1 MEVQKAKGG
10 IYPLAFFVM
19 LILLNAY
26 CRTDAA
32 IPVKSNTSVQCND
45 RLGECLTEDEV
56 ELEYLMSPYI
66 SRMLDNS
73 PKHPAPAA
81 VSDPNTACNKPC
93 SNQDCKAPNIYA
105 CRSGGIQT
113 NMPWTTLGYMCF
125 YILSLFLSYKECG
138 SVYLCVIINVSFV
151 QRINSPLSTDDPP
164 RITFYSLY
172 ISTSFRMH
180 IR

>member
-32 IPVKSNTSVQCND
+32 ILVKSNTSVQCND

-66 SRMLDNS
+66 SRMLDDP

-81 VSDPNTACNKPC
+81 VYYPDKACEEKC
-93 SNQDCKAPNIYA
+93 SNQNCNAPNIYR
-105 CRSGGIQT
+105 CR
-113 NMPWTTLGYMCF
+113 
-125 YILSLFLSYKECG
+125 
-138 SVYLCVIINVSFV
+138 
-151 QRINSPLSTDDPP
+151 
-164 RITFYSLY
+164 
-172 ISTSFRMH
+172 H
-180 IR
+180 